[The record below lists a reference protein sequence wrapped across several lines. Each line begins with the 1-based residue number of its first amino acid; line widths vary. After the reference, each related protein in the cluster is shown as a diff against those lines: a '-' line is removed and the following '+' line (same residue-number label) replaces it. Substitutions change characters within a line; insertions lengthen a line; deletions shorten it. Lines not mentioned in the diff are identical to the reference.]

1 MATVLVL
8 RGCLKP
14 GAHILAGLS
23 QSKVRVM
30 SDSTGKVVKAAY
42 PGMAVI
48 VSGWKTIPNAGD
60 EVLQGSE
67 SDVKKALANR
77 VRQAEIEAS
86 LKDVEAINKARR
98 EERERREEEEAAAE
112 AEEVAKEQKPVET
125 GPRELKLVIKA
136 DVSGSAEAVVGAI
149 HGIGNDVAISRV
161 ISSSVG
167 DVSESDIMM
176 AKAAGGMPFHFHLFV
191 VWFFLMLI
199 L

>member
-1 MATVLVL
+1 
-8 RGCLKP
+8 
-14 GAHILAGLS
+14 
-23 QSKVRVM
+23 M

>member
-1 MATVLVL
+1 
-8 RGCLKP
+8 
-14 GAHILAGLS
+14 
-23 QSKVRVM
+23 M

-98 EERERREEEEAAAE
+98 EERGAEGRGGSCRGSGRGGERAE
-112 AEEVAKEQKPVET
+112 T
-125 GPRELKLVIKA
+125 Y
-136 DVSGSAEAVVGAI
+136 
-149 HGIGNDVAISRV
+149 
-161 ISSSVG
+161 
-167 DVSESDIMM
+167 
-176 AKAAGGMPFHFHLFV
+176 
-191 VWFFLMLI
+191 
-199 L
+199 